1 MSEFVDFSFR
11 RREDEVQRILQE
23 ASPIIIWPCEDGVLV
38 IAANKDRRENRIHA
52 IYDRIVCVTLGGF
65 SAGTVLWQDA
75 AFRASAEGY
84 QLSKGDVSCR
94 ILIKTTSAVLSDSF
108 QNLRRG
114 PVFGAEAI
122 FTEVAS
128 DRDDDYLAH
137 VTFNGF
143 VQTFNTA
150 RLFGRVQKKEG
161 DSTKD
166 DGGKA
171 TVVAQERLEFLW
183 DPELS
188 IRESLSALRNEQAF
202 SSMFDSVRVE
212 AIALDRRAVRD
223 EKFDKV
229 LKRITMVP

>member
-11 RREDEVQRILQE
+11 RREEEVQRILQE
-23 ASPIIIWPCEDGVLV
+23 ASPVVIWPCDEGVLV
-38 IAANKDRRENRIHA
+38 IAANKDGRENRIHA

-65 SAGTVLWQDA
+65 SAGTILWQDA

-114 PVFGAEAI
+114 PAFGAEAI
-122 FTEVAS
+122 FAEVAA

-150 RLFGRVQKKEG
+150 KLFGRIQKKEG
-161 DSTKD
+161 GNVKD

-171 TVVAQERLEFLW
+171 TTIAHERLESLW
-183 DPELS
+183 NPELT
-188 IRESLSALRNEQAF
+188 IRESLAALRGDQAF
-202 SSMFDSVRVE
+202 SAMFDSVRVE
-212 AIALDRRAVRD
+212 AVTLDRRAVRD

-229 LKRITMVP
+229 LKRLTM